1 MTTAF
6 IKLIELVH
14 HENKADTAQRWT
26 PAFQLNTYTPGRE
39 GAGRVTGSLL
49 SKAAKARA
57 EDLNRGPG
65 ARDGSVALWW

>member
-6 IKLIELVH
+6 IKLTELVH

-26 PAFQLNTYTPGRE
+26 PAFQFNTYTPGRK

-49 SKAAKARA
+49 SKAAKA
-57 EDLNRGPG
+57 EDLSQGPG
-65 ARDGSVALWW
+65 TRDGSMALW